1 MTSPPNPPPLQTTS
15 SQVQPTS
22 SPLQIKEYTAFLQL
36 RFFLAMGWHMQA
48 LIVQW
53 YVYTLTHDPFMM
65 GLIGLAE
72 ALPAI
77 GAALPMGSLVDRMD
91 KRVAVRFAGGVIL
104 LSAIATACLVQ
115 PWALPYLGKGSLL
128 TGLFAMI
135 ILNGLARAMYSP
147 AMFTML
153 GMIVPRDLIPKASAM
168 SSSVWQAAVIAGP
181 LVGGLMYGWLGVGV
195 TSITYVACM
204 MLGLSGVWRLS
215 PKPAFVVEVRQRVY
229 DELMQGVRFIV
240 SKKVLLGALTLD
252 LFAVLFGGVVALL
265 PVYAHKILHVD
276 QTGLG
281 VLRAAMSIGSVAM
294 MAWLSVRPP
303 KANAGR
309 TLLWSVGAFGVCM
322 LAFSYS
328 EIFWLSVAILVVAGV
343 FDSVSVVIRHTILQL
358 ETPESMKGRVA
369 AANTMFITSS
379 NEIGAFES
387 GLAARLIGV
396 QPSVVF
402 GGLMTLLVV
411 GVVAYTMPALRKLKL
426 Q

>member
-1 MTSPPNPPPLQTTS
+1 
-15 SQVQPTS
+15 
-22 SPLQIKEYTAFLQL
+22 
-36 RFFLAMGWHMQA
+36 MQA

-53 YVYTLTHDPFMM
+53 YIYTLTHDPFMM

-77 GAALPMGSLVDRMD
+77 SAALPMGGLVDRMD
-91 KRVAVRFAGGVIL
+91 KRTAVRIAGAIIL
-104 LSAIATACLVQ
+104 TSAVATAFLVQ
-115 PWALPYLGKGSLL
+115 DAVLPQLGKGSVI

-153 GMIVPRDLIPKASAM
+153 GMIVPRDLIAKASAM
-168 SSSVWQAAVIAGP
+168 SSTAWQAAVIAGP
-181 LVGGLMYGWLGVGV
+181 LVGGLMYGIFGVGV
-195 TSITYVACM
+195 TSATYVVCM
-204 MLGLSGVWRLS
+204 LVGISGAWRLL
-215 PKPAFVVEVRQRVY
+215 PKPAFIVEVRGRVY

-265 PVYAHKILHVD
+265 PVYADTILHVD

-281 VLRAAMSIGSVAM
+281 VLRASMSAGSVAM

-303 KANAGR
+303 RHNAGR
-309 TLLWSVGAFGVCM
+309 TLLWSVAAFGVCM
-322 LAFSYS
+322 LAFSYC
-328 EIFWLSVAILVVAGV
+328 EIFWLSVTILVLAGV
-343 FDSVSVVIRHTILQL
+343 FDSVSVVVRSTILQL

-387 GLAARLIGV
+387 GVAARLIGV

-402 GGLMTLLVV
+402 GGIMTLLVV
-411 GVVAYTMPALRKLKL
+411 AVVAYTMPGLRRLKL
-426 Q
+426 D

>member
-1 MTSPPNPPPLQTTS
+1 
-15 SQVQPTS
+15 
-22 SPLQIKEYTAFLQL
+22 
-36 RFFLAMGWHMQA
+36 MQA

-77 GAALPMGSLVDRMD
+77 SVALPMGGLVDRMD
-91 KRVAVRFAGGVIL
+91 KRTAVRIAGSLIL
-104 LSAIATACLVQ
+104 VSAIATAFLVQ
-115 PWALPYLGKGSLL
+115 DAALLRLGKGSVI

-153 GMIVPRDLIPKASAM
+153 GMIVPRDLIAKASAM
-168 SSSVWQAAVIAGP
+168 SSTVWQAAVIVGP
-181 LVGGLMYGWLGVGV
+181 LVGGLMYGWFGVGI
-195 TSITYVACM
+195 TSATYVACM
-204 MLGLSGVWRLS
+204 IVGISGAWRLS
-215 PKPAFVVEVRQRVY
+215 PKPAFVVEVRGRIY
-229 DELMQGVRFIV
+229 DELMQGVRFII

-265 PVYAHKILHVD
+265 PVYADTILHVD

-281 VLRAAMSIGSVAM
+281 VLRASMSIGSVAM

-303 KANAGR
+303 KHHAGR
-309 TLLWSVGAFGVCM
+309 TLLWSVAAFGVCM

-328 EIFWLSVAILVVAGV
+328 EIFWLSVAILVLAGV
-343 FDSVSVVIRHTILQL
+343 FDSVSVVIRSTILQL

-387 GLAARLIGV
+387 GVAARLMGV

-402 GGLMTLLVV
+402 GGIMTLLVV
-411 GVVAYTMPALRKLKL
+411 AVVAYTMPGLRRLKL
-426 Q
+426 D

>member
-1 MTSPPNPPPLQTTS
+1 MPSPLTPTENTSTPALTIPTSPLRIP
-15 SQVQPTS
+15 
-22 SPLQIKEYTAFLQL
+22 EYTAFLQL

-48 LIVQW
+48 LMVQW
-53 YVYTLTHDPFMM
+53 YVYTLTRDPFMM

-77 GAALPMGSLVDRMD
+77 GAALPMGGLVDRMD
-91 KRVAVRFAGGVIL
+91 KRIAVRIAGGIIL
-104 LSAIATACLVQ
+104 LSAIATAFLVQ
-115 PWALPYLGKGSLL
+115 DAALMHLGKGSVL

-153 GMIVPRDLIPKASAM
+153 GMIVPRELIAKASAM
-168 SSSVWQAAVIAGP
+168 SSTVWQAAVIAGP
-181 LVGGLMYGWLGVGV
+181 LVGGLMYGWFGVGI
-195 TSITYVACM
+195 TSATYVVCM
-204 MLGLSGVWRLS
+204 MIGISGAWRLL
-215 PKPAFVVEVRQRVY
+215 PKPAFIVEVRGRIY
-229 DELMQGVRFIV
+229 DELMQGVRFIL
-240 SKKVLLGALTLD
+240 SKKVLLGALSLD
-252 LFAVLFGGVVALL
+252 LFAVLFGGVTALL
-265 PVYAHKILHVD
+265 PVYADTILHVD

-281 VLRAAMSIGSVAM
+281 VLRASMSAGSVAM

-303 KANAGR
+303 KSHAGR
-309 TLLWSVGAFGVCM
+309 TLLWSVAAFGVCM

-328 EIFWLSVAILVVAGV
+328 EIFWLSVTILVLAGI

-387 GLAARLIGV
+387 GVAARLMGV

-402 GGLMTLLVV
+402 GGIMTLLVV
-411 GVVAYTMPALRKLKL
+411 AVVAYTMPGLRRLKL
-426 Q
+426 D